1 MTKPSPLAL
10 PLLLLLTLST
20 TTVAAAESTYNS
32 TISDLR
38 KQLPPCSLDCIAQ
51 KSEELGCAL
60 TDLTCQCR
68 QLQALTRSVAP
79 CLAKGDCELEEITS

>member
-1 MTKPSPLAL
+1 MTKPAPLAL
-10 PLLLLLTLST
+10 PLLLLLTLP
-20 TTVAAAESTYNS
+20 AAAESTYDS